1 MVFRRKQRLVQ
12 HVAHSDLID
21 LLLDA
26 DEATRRQLISQ
37 GIQNGTIGKSE
48 ADDLMAQ
55 VARLKRAAGPR
66 PSEPKPEPEPQV
78 AWGIIY
84 P

>member
-1 MVFRRKQRLVQ
+1 LFNRKPPHAE
-12 HVAHSDLID
+12 HVEDADMID

-26 DEATRRQLISQ
+26 DEATRRQLVAQ
-37 GIQNGTIGKSE
+37 AIQSGALTSRE

-55 VARLKRAAGPR
+55 TARLQRAAGPR
-66 PSEPKPEPEPQV
+66 SEPQPEPRPRA
-78 AWGIIY
+78 AWGIDY